1 LYFISEFYCSRNFNN
16 PPKIK
21 KFTQEINSLRTYCIF
36 LIIYLIPEGA
46 NGEKGRQ
53 NLEEF
58 KTMDMV
64 VSRVRVLQENFIE
77 TAPTAPWEMLL
88 GPGVPGPPSVR
99 PKGVVAA
106 DATNEIS
113 AEGDAEVDFMDQI
126 YDRKEVNRDGDV
138 EGKGEGL
145 DAAAAGGGGGGGGD
159 NTNNALTVS
168 DSATS
173 DAEVL
178 PVLTLGTINLFGHNP
193 PISYTPS
200 PTKGESLPVS
210 VPMQV
215 TVVDNYFKIQQ
226 FAAAVRKLSHSAS
239 SSSGRSSK
247 GQKA

>member
-1 LYFISEFYCSRNFNN
+1 
-16 PPKIK
+16 
-21 KFTQEINSLRTYCIF
+21 
-36 LIIYLIPEGA
+36 
-46 NGEKGRQ
+46 
-53 NLEEF
+53 
-58 KTMDMV
+58 MDMV

-77 TAPTAPWEMLL
+77 TAPAAPWEMLL

-106 DATNEIS
+106 DAANEIS

-126 YDRKEVNRDGDV
+126 YDRKEANRDEV
-138 EGKGEGL
+138 EGRGVGL
-145 DAAAAGGGGGGGGD
+145 DAAAAGAGAGGD

-168 DSATS
+168 DSASS

-200 PTKGESLPVS
+200 PTKGEGLPVS
-210 VPMQV
+210 VAMQV
-215 TVVDNYFKIQQ
+215 TVVDNYYKIQQ